1 MDWNSARA
9 KLIVAGP
16 ILIVL
21 GFVLYVVRGDT
32 VGLVFPV
39 IGVILLI
46 AGVIYKPRKKTENV
60 TSDSPQVGFL
70 DRWIPVHSL
79 HLFPLF

>member
-16 ILIVL
+16 ILILL
-21 GFVLYVVRGDT
+21 GLVLYVVRGDAA
-32 VGLVFPV
+32 VLVFPV

-46 AGVIYKPRKKTENV
+46 VGVIWELSRGRRSRRT
-60 TSDSPQVGFL
+60 
-70 DRWIPVHSL
+70 
-79 HLFPLF
+79 